1 MTTVQFDTAFKK
13 ITRILKE
20 KGVYT
25 IAISYL
31 RYAHKNYK
39 NLRKEFLK
47 GKKMGEEPSHLFR
60 MLRII
65 EKPYFDLG
73 LSYWT
78 DNIYSINRIIEAHE
92 YEINND
98 TDDE

>member
-47 GKKMGEEPSHLFR
+47 GKK
-60 MLRII
+60 
-65 EKPYFDLG
+65 
-73 LSYWT
+73 
-78 DNIYSINRIIEAHE
+78 NSINRIIEAHE